1 MEASSAI
8 IELCVAEAPP
18 KDVGRGLVRIDPQA
32 ITRLGAAI
40 GDVVRISGT
49 RTTVG
54 RLMPTYSEQRGQG
67 LAQMDGIMRANAG
80 VTLGERVR
88 IERVV
93 AQPARRLILTPEGG
107 SLPSGMGAHLARLLE
122 GLPILAGDRLR
133 VTLFGARAQSFTV
146 AETQPTGPV
155 LINVGTV
162 IVLSGERSPSAS
174 GTITYEDIGGLGRE
188 LRRIRE
194 MIELPLRHPE
204 VFARLGIDPPKG
216 VLLYGP
222 PGCGKTLIARA
233 VAAETSAHFI
243 HINGPE
249 IIDRYYGAS
258 ESNLRNAFEEARRRA
273 PAIIFIDELDAIAPR
288 REDMSGDRQ
297 IERRVVAQLLTL
309 MDGLEPRGN
318 VIVIGATNL
327 PNALDPALRRPGRF
341 DREISISVPDAAARR
356 EILEIHTRGM
366 PLADDVDLE
375 RLARQTHGYV
385 GADLAAL
392 CREAAMNALR
402 RVMPELDR
410 GMAAFPDLQTLHVTA
425 ADFSAAMTEIVPS
438 AGRELFA
445 ERPTVSWDDVGGLD
459 TVRQILTE
467 AVVWPLQYPALL
479 DRAGIR
485 PPRGILLHGPPGVG
499 KTLVAAA
506 LAHASEANF
515 IAVKGPQLL
524 SMWVGE
530 SERALRKLFQ
540 TARQAAP
547 CLVFFDELDA
557 LAPPR
562 GSDTAQV
569 AERLVGQLLTELDGI
584 EELRGVLVV
593 AATNRLDRIDP
604 ALLRPGRF
612 ELIVELPLPDEQAR
626 AAILAVHTR
635 RMPLAP
641 DVDLSALAAATPG
654 ASGADLAGLCRRAAM
669 AAVREHLSA
678 GHADPDR
685 LQIEQRHFQMALD
698 EAWPILAKG
707 FSSPAT
713 R

>member
-1 MEASSAI
+1 MESSP
-8 IELCVAEAPP
+8 IELRVAEAPA
-18 KDVGRGLVRIDPQA
+18 KDVGRGLIRMDPQMLA
-32 ITRLGAAI
+32 RLGASI
-40 GDVVRISGT
+40 GDVVQISGARAT
-49 RTTVG
+49 LG
-54 RLMPTYSEQRGQG
+54 RAMPTYPEQRGQG

-80 VTLGERVR
+80 VSLGERVR
-88 IERVV
+88 IERVAV
-93 AQPARRLILTPEGG
+93 APARRLTLVAEGG
-107 SLPSGMGAHLARLLE
+107 PLPGGLATQLARLLD
-122 GLPILAGDRLR
+122 GVPVLAGDRVR
-133 VTLFGARAQSFTV
+133 VTLFGSRARSFTV
-146 AETQPTGPV
+146 AEVQPAGPA
-155 LINVGTV
+155 LIGAGTE
-162 IVLSGERSPSAS
+162 IVLSDERSPTVP

-194 MIELPLRHPE
+194 MIELPLRYPE
-204 VFARLGIDPPKG
+204 IFARLGIDPPKG
-216 VLLYGP
+216 VLLHGP

-243 HINGPE
+243 PINGPE

-273 PAIIFIDELDAIAPR
+273 PAIIFIDEIDAIAPR
-288 REDMSGDRQ
+288 REEMGGDRQ

-309 MDGLEPRGN
+309 MDGLESRGN

-341 DREISISVPDAAARR
+341 DREISISIPDAAARQ

-366 PLADDVDLE
+366 PLADDVDLAF
-375 RLARQTHGYV
+375 LAARTHGYV

-392 CREAAMNALR
+392 CREAAMGALR

-410 GMAAFPDLQTLHVTA
+410 AGPTFPDLQSLHVSA
-425 ADFSAAMTEIVPS
+425 ADFTTAMTEISPS

-445 ERPTVSWDDVGGLD
+445 ERPMVSWEDVGGLEAA
-459 TVRQILTE
+459 RQALTE
-467 AVVWPLQYPALL
+467 AVTWPLHHGQLL
-479 DRAGIR
+479 ERAGVR
-485 PPRGILLHGPPGVG
+485 PPRGILLHGPPGTG

-506 LAHASEANF
+506 LARASEANF
-515 IAVKGPQLL
+515 ISVKGPQLL

-547 CLVFFDELDA
+547 CLIFFDELDA

-562 GSDTAQV
+562 GSDSNQV

-584 EELRGVLVV
+584 EELRDVLVL
-593 AATNRLDRIDP
+593 AATNRIDRIDP

-612 ELIVELPLPDEQAR
+612 ELIVELPLPDESAR

-635 RMPLAP
+635 AMPLAP
-641 DVDLSALAAATPG
+641 DVDLAALASASPG

-669 AAVREHLSA
+669 AAVRERLAA
-678 GHADPDR
+678 GDADPNR
-685 LQIEQRHFQMALD
+685 LQVEQRHFLAAL
-698 EAWPILAKG
+698 A
-707 FSSPAT
+707 AT
-713 R
+713 RHGV